1 MKLLSSLLVFLSCS
15 VLAQTDNFLWPID
28 KPHILSGNYGELR
41 PNHFHAGLDFSTSNK
56 INLPVYAA
64 QSGYVSRIKV
74 SSVGYG
80 KSIYITHPNGKVTVY
95 GHLTNY
101 ILSVTE
107 YVKNQQLKAQSY
119 ELDLMLSPNE
129 IKFKAGDMIGYS
141 GNTGGS
147 TGPHLH
153 FEIRDEKTEV
163 PLNPLLFYRIEDN
176 TKPTIDRIGI
186 YNLSDTAAP
195 MFIEQYA
202 VNGTKVKK
210 DSITV
215 ATSIVGMAF
224 SGFDRF
230 TASGSKNNIY
240 DVKVYFDG
248 KLTYHHQ
255 LDNIAFSEARYV
267 NEFTEMEGKF
277 LFQRCFI
284 PSLYPA
290 GMYKKAML
298 KGRLFLLDTLY
309 HKIQLVFGDENKN
322 ETMIEFQLRTKK
334 FNYYKNP
341 TINGD
346 TYADCKED
354 LFYKKKKIQIFIP
367 AYTLYNSTP
376 LIFENTLE
384 TTGKLI
390 ILPTEANLNS
400 TAIVGF
406 EVPKKYKPFKTK
418 LLFKN
423 VDNVYPPIVKNDSVF
438 YAVKNFGWF
447 NLTVDSVAPKIKT
460 ELPPAKLQATKG
472 LKQVTFIIKEDLSG
486 VKDYRVTINGKWA
499 LAEYDAKSGRLT
511 YFFDANSP
519 KGELNFLVETQDKCS
534 NKATLAIK
542 LKN

>member
-95 GHLTNY
+95 AHLTNY

-240 DVKVYFDG
+240 DVKVYFD
-248 KLTYHHQ
+248 
-255 LDNIAFSEARYV
+255 
-267 NEFTEMEGKF
+267 
-277 LFQRCFI
+277 
-284 PSLYPA
+284 
-290 GMYKKAML
+290 
-298 KGRLFLLDTLY
+298 
-309 HKIQLVFGDENKN
+309 
-322 ETMIEFQLRTKK
+322 
-334 FNYYKNP
+334 
-341 TINGD
+341 
-346 TYADCKED
+346 
-354 LFYKKKKIQIFIP
+354 
-367 AYTLYNSTP
+367 
-376 LIFENTLE
+376 
-384 TTGKLI
+384 
-390 ILPTEANLNS
+390 
-400 TAIVGF
+400 
-406 EVPKKYKPFKTK
+406 
-418 LLFKN
+418 
-423 VDNVYPPIVKNDSVF
+423 
-438 YAVKNFGWF
+438 
-447 NLTVDSVAPKIKT
+447 
-460 ELPPAKLQATKG
+460 
-472 LKQVTFIIKEDLSG
+472 
-486 VKDYRVTINGKWA
+486 
-499 LAEYDAKSGRLT
+499 
-511 YFFDANSP
+511 
-519 KGELNFLVETQDKCS
+519 
-534 NKATLAIK
+534 
-542 LKN
+542 